1 MQAAHCALVVA
12 LQYAPDDLEFAVARQ
27 HLEIAI
33 ALSGEYH
40 KLYWSIFWKTSPYWV
55 KRRIRTQCN
64 QLAFDTYSNMVELA
78 LLLNEYANLQT
89 SRGVPEPKQWRKF
102 LHNLECAFDWI
113 ERQHPREINFKQL
126 SLL

>member
-1 MQAAHCALVVA
+1 MKRAVA

-33 ALSGEYH
+33 ALSDEYH

-64 QLAFDTYSNMVELA
+64 QLANDTYSNMVELA

-102 LHNLECAFDWI
+102 LHKKRMCF
-113 ERQHPREINFKQL
+113 
-126 SLL
+126 